1 MLPPTDALIAARP
14 RYVRARHERLR
25 FKNMFSSAP
34 PPPPP
39 APTPIAPPP
48 MPDPYSASAMD
59 AKKLAA
65 AKANQ
70 GGRSSTMLT
79 QAASSTLAGGTYA
92 GMKTG
97 G

>member
-1 MLPPTDALIAARP
+1 MLPTDALIPTRQ
-14 RYVRARHERLR
+14 RHTRARHERLR
-25 FKNMFSSAP
+25 FKNMFSGPAQ

-48 MPDPYSASAMD
+48 MPDPYSASAME
-59 AKKLAA
+59 AKKLAS

-79 QAASSTLAGGTYA
+79 QAAASTLAGGTYA
-92 GMKTG
+92 GLKTG

>member
-1 MLPPTDALIAARP
+1 MFPPDALIPPRP
-14 RYVRARHERLR
+14 RLTRARYDRLR

-34 PPPPP
+34 PAAP
-39 APTPIAPPP
+39 APPTPIAPPP
-48 MPDPYSASAMD
+48 MPDTYSNSAME

-79 QAASSTLAGGTYA
+79 QAAASTLAGGTYTGLKA
-92 GMKTG
+92 GG
-97 G
+97 